1 MRLLCVAVVAAGL
14 LGCGPIEYLHTVALN
29 ANRAVAHAKAAGG
42 EKLAPYEYWSAV
54 EYLQMARDT
63 GSYADYQLSNRYG
76 EKAEKMASEASAI
89 AAKKREA
96 GPPTVGGEE
105 VPPDL
110 SKSGEGRREAP
121 KGKPAQPSG
130 AKP

>member
-29 ANRAVAHAKAAGG
+29 ANRAVAHAKAAGA

-63 GSYADYQLSNRYG
+63 GQYADYQLSNRYG
-76 EKAEKMASEASAI
+76 EKAEKMANEASAI

-96 GPPTVGGEE
+96 GPVGGDE

-110 SKSGEGRREAP
+110 SKPG
-121 KGKPAQPSG
+121 GKPQPSG